1 MLLLVA
7 GLVVIVLV
15 ILVVVFLSVRSMRA
29 DEGNDHPARSAGRGR
44 AASDRGDPR
53 GREAGR
59 QPSRRRPA
67 EDDWLADD
75 EPQFADPDPEPD
87 EARAALP
94 RPRGHR
100 HDEDSGRGTGPQKRG
115 DARRRQRQEASSRAA
130 GSGRDKSGADWPA
143 GDWGGVSDEQYWA
156 ELSADKPL
164 ATTARSAQAADGG
177 VRPGAATWGEEADA
191 DPARSRQEPA
201 PTMAASGAATAQ
213 FSLRPGSQRPDR
225 PPSGPAGPP
234 EPPEPFGFADPSA
247 IAGSSEASGRWADA
261 MSAGSVDTDPSIGMG
276 GWQDAASDTAAWQ
289 MPGRDAP
296 ATQDARAW
304 AEDPLTSPSFSESSA
319 HSTDS
324 RSYRGSHTRGRAR
337 LDEPGSVSDS
347 SGYDRGRDYPAA
359 GAWDDSY
366 HGSREDA
373 WRGSRE
379 DAWRGSRE
387 DAWRDS
393 GQQYPSGPLDPL
405 PGQPAAAEPAG
416 GWYSAPTSPGGAPS
430 HGQPP
435 HEPRERGEAGYDHG
449 SLRDPYSEP
458 GGPSWPD
465 RHEGGRYESAAGY
478 GAGHDRD
485 SASSGQH
492 DYTGYD
498 PARYDPARYDPA
510 EYGPADSGYGQPD
523 HHQGGTGYGQLRY
536 GASDAGYR
544 QSKHAL
550 PDAGYDPPGYDPGDQ
565 QSGNRTPDAD
575 YGLPARGSDAHGSPG
590 REPGYAGYPGY
601 DAGRR

>member
-44 AASDRGDPR
+44 AASGRGDLR
-53 GREAGR
+53 GMEAGR
-59 QPSRRRPA
+59 QPGRRRPA
-67 EDDWLADD
+67 EDDWLAGD
-75 EPQFADPDPEPD
+75 EPPFAEPEPG

-100 HDEDSGRGTGPQKRG
+100 HDEDPGRGTGPQKRG
-115 DARRRQRQEASSRAA
+115 DTRRRQRQEAGSWA
-130 GSGRDKSGADWPA
+130 GGGRDKSGADWPA

-177 VRPGAATWGEEADA
+177 ARPDAAIWGEEADA
-191 DPARSRQEPA
+191 DADPAPARSRQEPA
-201 PTMAASGAATAQ
+201 PTMAATGAATAQ
-213 FSLRPGSQRPDR
+213 FSLRPGSPRPGR
-225 PPSGPAGPP
+225 PPSEPAGPP
-234 EPPEPFGFADPSA
+234 SPPEPFGFADPGATAGPSA
-247 IAGSSEASGRWADA
+247 ASGPWADT

-289 MPGRDAP
+289 MPDRDAP
-296 ATQDARAW
+296 ATQDSRAW

-319 HSTDS
+319 HSTDT

-337 LDEPGSVSDS
+337 LDEPGSVSAS
-347 SGYDRGRDYPAA
+347 SAYDRGRDYPAA

-366 HGSREDA
+366 YGSRED
-373 WRGSRE
+373 G
-379 DAWRGSRE
+379 
-387 DAWRDS
+387 WRDS
-393 GQQYPSGPLDPL
+393 GHQYPSGPLDPL
-405 PGQPAAAEPAG
+405 PGQPPAAEPAG

-430 HGQPP
+430 HWQPP
-435 HEPRERGEAGYDHG
+435 HEPRERGEAGYDRG
-449 SLRDPYSEP
+449 SLRDSYAES
-458 GGPSWPD
+458 GHPSWPD
-465 RHEGGRYESAAGY
+465 HHEGGRYEPAAGY

-485 SASSGQH
+485 SASSGRH
-492 DYTGYD
+492 DYTRND
-498 PARYDPARYDPA
+498 PAGYAR
-510 EYGPADSGYGQPD
+510 ADGGYGQPD
-523 HHQGGTGYGQLRY
+523 HHQGDTGYGQLGY
-536 GASDAGYR
+536 GAGDAGYR
-544 QSKHAL
+544 PSKHAL
-550 PDAGYDPPGYDPGDQ
+550 PDAGYDPLGSDPGDQ
-565 QSGNRTPDAD
+565 RPGHRTPDAD